1 VTAVCLNRCPL
12 FTRKLISSCATT
24 YGSLRAPQP
33 TKATSNSRNNTA
45 RTVEESSSYTKVRA
59 LCIDNH
65 AVCAKGLRS
74 QRTSGNAT
82 WRNPVVH
89 KLMLAGVLN
98 PSSWSTCQRNA
109 SPFHFRSWQLWH
121 ETKHPASSCP
131 PVLAACVCP
140 QIPWDVQ
147 PYIHQNP
154 SK

>member
-1 VTAVCLNRCPL
+1 VRVTDVCLNRCPL

-33 TKATSNSRNNTA
+33 TTAPKCNIQFKEQYSENSGGIQLRYEGA
-45 RTVEESSSYTKVRA
+45 GLVYRQPCC
-59 LCIDNH
+59 LCSPR
-65 AVCAKGLRS
+65 KGLRS
-74 QRTSGNAT
+74 HRTSGNAT

-89 KLMLAGVLN
+89 KLMLAGCLT

-140 QIPWDVQ
+140 QI
-147 PYIHQNP
+147 
-154 SK
+154 S